1 MLATQIE
8 ADWHGLKL
16 CNEFLP
22 EKCQKDR
29 IQAALGPLGDRS
41 PTVDDETTLRYY
53 RYLTA
58 NLSFPL
64 TAYYPVPKRSEE
76 EVEYRCT
83 VVELLDPSKHIGNE
97 FDGVFCKAQK
107 GRFEVNLPLTE
118 LKIQRTVPTSSSSRI
133 TGTGFGTGG
142 NVTVRP

>member
-8 ADWHGLKL
+8 ADWHDLTV
-16 CNEFLP
+16 CNEILP
-22 EKCQKDR
+22 QEHQKDR

-41 PTVDDETTLRYY
+41 PSVDDETTLRYY
-53 RYLTA
+53 RYLAA
-58 NLSFPL
+58 NLSFPF

-83 VVELLDPSKHIGNE
+83 VVELLDPSKHIGSE
-97 FDGVFCKAQK
+97 FDGIFCKARK

-118 LKIQRTVPTSSSSRI
+118 LTIPEDSPNFQFIEDFWYWFWYWR
-133 TGTGFGTGG
+133 
-142 NVTVRP
+142 

>member
-1 MLATQIE
+1 MLATQIQ
-8 ADWHGLKL
+8 ADWHDLTV

-29 IQAALGPLGDRS
+29 ILAALGPLGDRS
-41 PTVDDETTLRYY
+41 PSVDEETTLRYY
-53 RYLTA
+53 QYLAA
-58 NLSFPL
+58 NLSFPF

-83 VVELLDPSKHIGNE
+83 VVELLDPRKHIGSE
-97 FDGVFCKAQK
+97 FDGIFCKARK

-118 LKIQRTVPTSSSSRI
+118 LKVPEDSPNFQFIEDYWYWFWNWR
-133 TGTGFGTGG
+133 
-142 NVTVRP
+142 

>member
-41 PTVDDETTLRYY
+41 PSVDDETTLRYY
-53 RYLTA
+53 RYLAA
-58 NLSFPL
+58 NLSFPF

-83 VVELLDPSKHIGNE
+83 VVELLDPRKHIGSE
-97 FDGVFCKAQK
+97 FDGIFCKARK
-107 GRFEVNLPLTE
+107 GRFDVNLPLTE
-118 LKIQRTVPTSSSSRI
+118 LKVPEDNPNFQFIEDYWYWFWNWR
-133 TGTGFGTGG
+133 
-142 NVTVRP
+142 

>member
-8 ADWHGLKL
+8 ANWHDLTV

-22 EKCQKDR
+22 EKCQNDR
-29 IQAALGPLGDRS
+29 ILAALGPLGDRS
-41 PTVDDETTLRYY
+41 PSVDDETTLRYY
-53 RYLTA
+53 QYLVA
-58 NLSFPL
+58 HISFPF

-83 VVELLDPSKHIGNE
+83 VVELLDPRKHIGSE
-97 FDGVFCKAQK
+97 FDGIFCKARK

-118 LKIQRTVPTSSSSRI
+118 LNVPEDSPNFQFIEDYWYSQLTPRRRWPES
-133 TGTGFGTGG
+133 
-142 NVTVRP
+142 